1 MCCNLCVSTDG
12 LKGDLRAMSLQDLFE
27 SSLSLFEQY
36 DLEEH
41 IREMN
46 TLQSR
51 TLTEHQFAQLVGKLR
66 LYQFLP
72 SAERIFEGASTLV
85 ISSVSGM
92 ESDVNLRLSVLMMFV
107 KIGSKPCPNR

>member
-1 MCCNLCVSTDG
+1 
-12 LKGDLRAMSLQDLFE
+12 MSLQDLFE

-46 TLQSR
+46 TLQTR

-72 SAERIFEGASTLV
+72 SAEKKQLPTVEFTDSHLNA
-85 ISSVSGM
+85 ISRAYQAETPNNKKA
-92 ESDVNLRLSVLMMFV
+92 ESNFSAF
-107 KIGSKPCPNR
+107 